1 MGSKETDAR
10 IRIDKMLL
18 ESGWKLPGW
27 HKDKEINVKTE
38 IKNEHGEADY
48 VLLNSKGFFLCT
60 VEAKNSSKSP
70 LVGKEKSREY
80 AKSLRSRFIIL
91 SNGKNVHVVNVKH
104 IDV

>member
-10 IRIDKMLL
+10 IRVDKMLL

-27 HKDKEINVKTE
+27 HKDKDINVKTE

-60 VEAKNSSKSP
+60 VEA
-70 LVGKEKSREY
+70 
-80 AKSLRSRFIIL
+80 
-91 SNGKNVHVVNVKH
+91 
-104 IDV
+104 